1 MNIVFLDTLT
11 LGEGVDIPGK
21 LAPLGEVQLYKN
33 TSRAECPGRIKDAE
47 IVIVNKVLMDAEMID
62 QAPKLKLICLAATGM
77 NNIDLL
83 HAEKKGISV
92 MNVAGY
98 STESV
103 TQTTFT
109 ALLYLLNQPTY
120 YDQYVKKGF
129 YSKQELFT
137 HIGPSF
143 EEIDGKQLGII
154 GLGTIG
160 KRVATIAEAFG
171 ATIVYHS
178 ASGNLQDVSYQHLPL
193 NKLMETS
200 DILSIHAPL
209 NGYTENLIKYEELNL
224 MKPNSILIN
233 MGRGGIVNETDF
245 AKSFDQGKPW
255 KAAFD
260 VFTQEPIPHDHPF
273 LKINRPDDLLLLP
286 HVAWGSFEAR
296 NRLMDRICENIQ
308 TFFDYGNTESI
319 NDL

>member
-1 MNIVFLDTLT
+1 MKIVFLDTLT
-11 LGEGVDIPGK
+11 LGEGIDIAGK
-21 LAPLGEVQLYKN
+21 LAPLGEVQLYEN
-33 TSRAECPGRIKDAE
+33 TSRAECPGRIKEAE
-47 IVIVNKVLMDAEMID
+47 IVIVNKVFMDAEMID
-62 QAPKLKLICLAATGM
+62 QAPHLKLICLAATGM
-77 NNIDLL
+77 NNIDLF
-83 HAEKKGISV
+83 HAEKKEISV

-109 ALLYLLNQPTY
+109 TLLYLLNQPVY

-129 YSKQELFT
+129 YSNQELFT

-143 EEIDGKQLGII
+143 TEIAGKQIGII

-160 KRVATIAEAFG
+160 KRVAAIAEAFG

-178 ASGNLQDVSYQHLPL
+178 PSGNVQDVPYQHLPL
-193 NKLMETS
+193 HSLLETS

-209 NGYTENLIKYEELNL
+209 NDYTENLIKYAELDL
-224 MKPNSILIN
+224 MKPHSILIN
-233 MGRGGIVNETDF
+233 MGRGGIVNEKDF

-260 VFTQEPIPHDHPF
+260 VFTQEPIPGDHPF
-273 LKINRPDDLLLLP
+273 LKINRTEDILLLP

-308 TFFDYGNTESI
+308 TFFKFGKPGSKK
-319 NDL
+319 